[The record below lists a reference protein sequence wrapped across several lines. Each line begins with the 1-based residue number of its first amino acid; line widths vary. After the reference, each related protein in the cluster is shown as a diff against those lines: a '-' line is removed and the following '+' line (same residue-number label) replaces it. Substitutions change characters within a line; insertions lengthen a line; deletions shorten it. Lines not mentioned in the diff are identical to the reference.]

1 MPSFVHNLI
10 KGLKNSVPH
19 RHHRHGNPAP
29 TPMETLAQQY
39 TGRYAFLDELTN
51 KTHQIVVSKDLAI
64 KIDGR
69 VLPGTVT
76 GISTDRL
83 TFLDH
88 YGYQLIITNGESG
101 PTKVYDEAEDTTYN
115 IIAPTTPTDE
125 S

>member
-1 MPSFVHNLI
+1 
-10 KGLKNSVPH
+10 
-19 RHHRHGNPAP
+19 
-29 TPMETLAQQY
+29 METLAQQY

-51 KTHQIVVSKDLAI
+51 KTHQIVVSKELAI

-88 YGYQLIITNGESG
+88 YGYQLIITNGADG
-101 PTKVYDEAEDTTYN
+101 PATVYDEAEDTTYN
-115 IIAPTTPTDE
+115 IITPTTSSDSE
-125 S
+125 